1 MICSMGSPDQNLLVP
16 DRLHRI
22 CRFLSPQPGTPIGI
36 NSETL
41 DSLAGETAACRG
53 YGVYF

>member
-1 MICSMGSPDQNLLVP
+1 MGSPDQNLLVP